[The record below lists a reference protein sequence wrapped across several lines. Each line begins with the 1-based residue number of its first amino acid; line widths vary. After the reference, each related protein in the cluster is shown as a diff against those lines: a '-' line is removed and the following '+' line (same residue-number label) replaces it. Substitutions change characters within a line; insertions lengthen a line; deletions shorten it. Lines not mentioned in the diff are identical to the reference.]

1 MVWEIL
7 VKEGHEMKLLRQ
19 SMDKSHRMD
28 TTTILEGITVVGDIK
43 GSHNLLLNGRF
54 EGTIELTALFLVG
67 KTGKF
72 KGEVKA
78 KYVIIEG
85 EIEGK
90 VMASEK
96 VELRDTGK
104 YKGEILAPSV
114 MISDNAFFDGV
125 VKMLKEGLER
135 PDIPLSKSAPP
146 SKEEKPK
153 EFKSG

>member
-1 MVWEIL
+1 
-7 VKEGHEMKLLRQ
+7 MKLSRQ
-19 SMDKSHRMD
+19 KVDKSHRMD

-67 KTGKF
+67 RTGKF

-90 VMASEK
+90 VMANEK

-125 VKMLKEGLER
+125 VKMLKEGVER
-135 PDIPLSKSAPP
+135 TDIPLPKSAPA
-146 SKEEKPK
+146 SGEEKPK
-153 EFKSG
+153 EFKSS